1 MRGYLCTPKSGY
13 GLIEGF
19 RRERSFIGDFE
30 KGGLKNPTKKPE
42 LFFLCER
49 RRYPRR
55 KFFE

>member
-19 RRERSFIGDFE
+19 GERSFIGDFE

-42 LFFLCER
+42 LLLLCEK